1 MKINKVMKKLSKD
14 GEILFLK
21 GLLEILTNK
30 KAIHKITLKANKLL
44 KNEKK
49 LKKFLKE
56 NRKK

>member
-1 MKINKVMKKLSKD
+1 MKKLSKD